1 MRLHLSKLLTISTV
15 ISILLYMKM
24 AGCPIENSTLLES
37 KSLFKDGIP
46 SVPFVYNEEVDVR
59 FIVLTYNRP
68 DSLSRCLMHL
78 QSVELDGHSGI
89 IDIWIDR
96 RHGIID
102 NDTLRVAQEFQWKQG
117 QTRVHAWP
125 CHVGIYGQWI
135 DTWRPREHSKEMAIF
150 LEDDVDISP
159 FAFRWLHAARKAYA
173 HHDDI
178 ASFTLNEIVL
188 ISSGPEKKHVLQM
201 INNDTVFK
209 SPVTGTW
216 GMAPVPAIWKQFQ
229 DWFHR
234 ITSTNR
240 TYKPY
245 VPEAELQTGW
255 YRAFVKQKREDTMW
269 SLWFTHFCYLKKFYV
284 IRPNFIAFQ
293 KKSFAQNRKAPGLH
307 YHKKLEVNTDKNML
321 KSWKSEFA
329 SFPIHPVIYQFNGS
343 ILK

>member
-1 MRLHLSKLLTISTV
+1 MEKICYLVRNSSAEMRLYLSKLLTISII
-15 ISILLYMKM
+15 ISILLYKKM
-24 AGCPIENSTLLES
+24 AGCPIENSSLES
-37 KSLFKDGIP
+37 KSFFKDGIP
-46 SVPFVYNEEVDVR
+46 SVPYVYNEEVDVR

-68 DSLSRCLMHL
+68 DSLSRCLIHL
-78 QSVELDGHSGI
+78 QNVELDGHSGI

-102 NDTLRVAQEFQWKQG
+102 SDTLRVAQEFQWKQG

-159 FAFRWLHAARKAYA
+159 SAFRW
-173 HHDDI
+173 
-178 ASFTLNEIVL
+178 
-188 ISSGPEKKHVLQM
+188 LQM

-216 GMAPVPAIWKQFQ
+216 GMAPVPAIWKEFQ
-229 DWFHR
+229 DWFHH
-234 ITSTNR
+234 ITSTNS

-255 YRAFVKQKREDTMW
+255 FRAFVKQKREDTMW
-269 SLWFTHFCYLKKFYV
+269 SLWFTHFCYLKKLYV

-329 SFPIHPVIYQFNGS
+329 SFPVHPVIYQYNGS